1 MRPQAECGWL
11 RVERTGG
18 EGGLA
23 PSYVINKTNDRARKS
38 FNYFLR

>member
-11 RVERTGG
+11 RAERTGG
-18 EGGLA
+18 RGGGLA

-38 FNYFLR
+38 FN